1 MYYLRTKTKFDHYR
15 IRENGEES
23 IYLPSVSTP
32 KMKAVVISS
41 PGGPEVLRVQE
52 VAEPELRDD
61 EVLIKVAAT
70 ALNRADM
77 EQRKGAYPP
86 PEGASEYLGV
96 ECSGVI
102 EVVGRR
108 VSRWKVGDQVKYFS
122 ALLGC

>member
-1 MYYLRTKTKFDHYR
+1 
-15 IRENGEES
+15 
-23 IYLPSVSTP
+23 
-32 KMKAVVISS
+32 MKAVVISS

-61 EVLIKVAAT
+61 EVLIKVAAA
-70 ALNRADM
+70 ALNRADT
-77 EQRKGAYPP
+77 EQRKGAYRP
-86 PEGASEYLGV
+86 PEGASEYIGV

-122 ALLGC
+122 ALLLCVCVCV